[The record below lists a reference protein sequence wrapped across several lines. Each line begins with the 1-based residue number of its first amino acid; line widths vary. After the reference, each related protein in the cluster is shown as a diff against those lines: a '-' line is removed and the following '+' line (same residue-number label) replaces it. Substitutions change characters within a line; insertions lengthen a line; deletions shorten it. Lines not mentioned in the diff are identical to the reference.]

1 MEYRD
6 KQTESEVVSMLTQI
20 SVAIIAIAFAI
31 LVFFLIKTLKAATNS
46 LDKVTQTL
54 QEVQKTID
62 ELSYEVKQTIRNTND
77 ITVDV
82 QHKMKQIDPVMDTVK
97 NLGEALSE
105 VTYAVKQVS
114 SGVVSRYRQTKVEK
128 KKHELRQSTVPI
140 TAQDRTFQ
148 SYDAVYN
155 EPKASNPGQ
164 WLNYV
169 DVAVGLW
176 SKFRRQ
182 KAR

>member
-1 MEYRD
+1 
-6 KQTESEVVSMLTQI
+6 MLTQI
-20 SVAIIAIAFAI
+20 SIAVIAVAFAV
-31 LVFFLIKTLKAATNS
+31 LVFFLIKTLKAATGS

-105 VTYAVKQVS
+105 VTFAMKQVS
-114 SGVVSRYRQTKVEK
+114 SGVVSRFKQNKVETK
-128 KKHELRQSTVPI
+128 KKELSQPVKPM
-140 TAQDRTFQ
+140 TAEDRTFQ
-148 SYDAVYN
+148 TYDAVYH
-155 EPKASNPGQ
+155 ESHSSNSEK
-164 WLNYV
+164 WLKYV
-169 DVAVGLW
+169 DVAAGVW
-176 SKFRRQ
+176 NKFRRQ

>member
-1 MEYRD
+1 
-6 KQTESEVVSMLTQI
+6 MLTQI
-20 SVAIIAIAFAI
+20 SVAIIAVAFAI

-105 VTYAVKQVS
+105 VTFAVKQVS
-114 SGVVSRYRQTKVEK
+114 SGVVSRFKQAKVEK
-128 KKHELRQSTVPI
+128 KKSELQQPPTVPM

-155 EPKASNPGQ
+155 ESKASSSGK

-169 DVAVGLW
+169 DMAVGLW